1 MKLLLNLSLF
11 VFFFFLFSNKSY
23 PLTDYQIKK
32 MCKKEIREK
41 ACIKIFQEKRSKLQK
56 GNLIEIPVV
65 PFKSN

>member
-23 PLTDYQIKK
+23 PLTDYQIKRL
-32 MCKKEIREK
+32 CKKERRVT
-41 ACIKIFQEKRSKLQK
+41 ACIKNFQEKRSKLQK